1 MRRRHYL
8 KRSAL
13 QPQSLL
19 PLVAE
24 ASQGQGQRG
33 KIKCRILIVFS
44 CFSVLFAVVYFL
56 LLEFSWVHRRCAKAL
71 FIPTIV
77 NSVECSEARFNKKV
91 RWNEKIRIVV
101 E

>member
-1 MRRRHYL
+1 
-8 KRSAL
+8 
-13 QPQSLL
+13 
-19 PLVAE
+19 
-24 ASQGQGQRG
+24 
-33 KIKCRILIVFS
+33 
-44 CFSVLFAVVYFL
+44 
-56 LLEFSWVHRRCAKAL
+56 L